1 MSPAKLAV
9 ASTLAAVALTACGST
24 SVHPHATGPGALVG
38 RGKVDDPRTARAD
51 HVKCLRDDHL
61 PIQEVGQTGIQ
72 IGSPLAGPRV
82 VFTPTPG
89 AAQAAQI
96 QAQAQGAEVIGSA
109 LLYPAQASDSE
120 LSQIETCLAQR
131 VQG

>member
-1 MSPAKLAV
+1 
-9 ASTLAAVALTACGST
+9 
-24 SVHPHATGPGALVG
+24 
-38 RGKVDDPRTARAD
+38 
-51 HVKCLRDDHL
+51 
-61 PIQEVGQTGIQ
+61 
-72 IGSPLAGPRV
+72 V